1 MAQGGF
7 TLGDRLGAKTVDC
20 RVRGCK
26 RTWLDLSSSP
36 TFGGASGKSEGLC
49 DPCKKKVSTLKDLDE
64 PCARTGCTG
73 TWKLDR
79 EAQLE
84 LFATGRPTP
93 RALCASCEGE
103 LAALTPKELACG
115 VPGCERKGVISPRQQ
130 LMAAAPGAT
139 PETPEAGATG
149 DFLDGPMC
157 DPCADVNRRIQDREV
172 GCGINHCKRN
182 WVWSKSEQMQ
192 AFAAGKSSNSPRR
205 MCSPCRENFGSLAD
219 RDVRCRASGC
229 KNHWTW
235 VREEQL
241 DACVANKPFP
251 KPPAHLCERC
261 FGIWEKL
268 EDVARPCRHP
278 GCKNTWLDRRGG
290 QLARTLRGKSGEPH
304 QYCEQHT
311 AALGSLED
319 RQVNCKT
326 DGCDGH
332 WSWTK
337 NQQLAAGVRLE
348 LPETANEDA
357 AESGEEPTEVVVLSA
372 ANATAATQKATEG
385 GAEAT
390 EGGAEATAAGSTAP
404 AAGADAKKK
413 RRRRRRRREIQPPA
427 RHCAKCSQFLSSHM
441 TIEIPCAQC
450 ATPIFWPPESQLQ
463 TDLGNWEAP
472 KLCGACKR
480 DLTEA
485 DRQKARE
492 QIRRRI
498 IITTEP
504 HAVMDASSTD
514 NASTAAPTEAAP
526 TEAAPTVEP
535 QTDSGSES
543 N

>member
-36 TFGGASGKSEGLC
+36 TFGGGSGNEGLC
-49 DPCKKKVSTLKDLDE
+49 DPCKKKLPSLKDLDE

-79 EAQLE
+79 EAQIE

-93 RALCASCEGE
+93 RALCASCEDE
-103 LAALTPKELACG
+103 LAALTPKELDCG
-115 VPGCERKGVISPRQQ
+115 VPGCTRKGTISPRQQ

-139 PETPEAGATG
+139 PETPEAGANS
-149 DFLDGPMC
+149 DFLAGPMC
-157 DPCADVNRRIQDREV
+157 EPCADVSRRIQDREV

-182 WVWSKSEQMQ
+182 WIWSKAEQMQ

-290 QLARTLRGKSGEPH
+290 QLARALRGKTGEPH

-319 RQVNCKT
+319 RQVSCKT

-337 NQQLAAGVRLE
+337 NQQLAAGVRPE
-348 LPETANEDA
+348 LPETASEGASDD
-357 AESGEEPTEVVVLSA
+357 GEEPSETEAVESTADAKVPIEG
-372 ANATAATQKATEG
+372 ATTGTEAPKAGSGAQGAG
-385 GAEAT
+385 GD
-390 EGGAEATAAGSTAP
+390 AAG
-404 AAGADAKKK
+404 KKK

-492 QIRRRI
+492 QLRRRI

-504 HAVMDASSTD
+504 QSVAGPSSTD
-514 NASTAAPTEAAP
+514 NISTESEAPSAGAPESAPTDA
-526 TEAAPTVEP
+526 P